1 MHSLSA
7 DEVSRL
13 AKEDPQIRDHI
24 ELMERKSVLEY
35 ALQKIEDL
43 KSLEASKVDA
53 SETIRKPRRLF
64 WTVTDGCVSDVKI
77 PSPCN

>member
-7 DEVSRL
+7 EEVNRL
-13 AKEDPQIRDHI
+13 AKEDPKIRDHI

-43 KSLEASKVDA
+43 KSLEASKEENVQ
-53 SETIRKPRRLF
+53 SMRKPRRF
-64 WTVTDGCVSDVKI
+64 F
-77 PSPCN
+77 